1 MEMVDRDNPSKSDG
15 VTFSGCQPEQAV
27 DLDAPA
33 VCCVMNCH
41 EQLVKWGGSINGGIP
56 LMDGL

>member
-1 MEMVDRDNPSKSDG
+1 MINGDGRDHPSKSDA
-15 VTFSGCQPEQAV
+15 VTFSGCQQQAV

-41 EQLVKWGGSINGGIP
+41 EQLVKWGVP
-56 LMDGL
+56 